1 MPGRPASGMGALL
14 QESAPLPDFLICCV
28 HQVDN
33 SVLNHPLKSRTLT
46 IFYYAFALCVVLAL
60 MIAASA
66 LRSKPVEVTIT
77 VDSDRA
83 KPQPIAPVP
92 LATELPVAD
101 RDIETAG
108 DHLAAAVIYLQR
120 RQNDPALNALEQAR
134 AATERALTKKPAESK
149 AREQLLATDRAI
161 ETVRELIRK
170 GKLGSATKEL
180 KDVNQQLEQVS
191 Y

>member
-1 MPGRPASGMGALL
+1 M
-14 QESAPLPDFLICCV
+14 
-28 HQVDN
+28 
-33 SVLNHPLKSRTLT
+33 LNHPLKSRTLT
-46 IFYYAFALCVVLAL
+46 IFYYALALCVVLAL

-83 KPQPIAPVP
+83 KPQPVAPVP

-108 DHLAAAVIYLQR
+108 DRLAAAVIYLQQ

-134 AATERALTKKPAESK
+134 AATDRALTNKPAESK
-149 AREQLLATDRAI
+149 AREQLLATSREI
-161 ETVRELIRK
+161 ETVKELIRK

>member
-1 MPGRPASGMGALL
+1 MLS
-14 QESAPLPDFLICCV
+14 
-28 HQVDN
+28 H
-33 SVLNHPLKSRTLT
+33 HLKSRTLT
-46 IFYYAFALCVVLAL
+46 IFYYAVSLCVVLAL

-101 RDIETAG
+101 RDIETVG
-108 DHLAAAVIYLQR
+108 DRLAAAVIYLQR

-134 AATERALTKKPAESK
+134 AATDRALTRKPAESR
-149 AREQLLATDRAI
+149 AREQLLATGREI
-161 ETVRELIRK
+161 ETVKELIRK
-170 GKLGSATKEL
+170 GKLSSATKEL
-180 KDVNQQLEQVS
+180 KDANQQLEQVS